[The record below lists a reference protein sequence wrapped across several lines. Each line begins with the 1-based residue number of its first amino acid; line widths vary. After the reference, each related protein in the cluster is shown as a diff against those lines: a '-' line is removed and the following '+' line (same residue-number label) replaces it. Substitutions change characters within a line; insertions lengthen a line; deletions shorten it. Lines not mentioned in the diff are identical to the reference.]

1 MACLKIIKQAVPKGA
16 CNGAR
21 LGADPSCAPL
31 VASRLY
37 NTMKPQSFWW
47 FSFAS
52 PSLGRA
58 GGKQHHGDAREG
70 IRGAGGAR
78 TSGLRT
84 SALSVQQIGEA
95 FRLHSLQTNLLK
107 PPENDPCLFPTP
119 SLQHAED
126 KSLHGT
132 AQTLPWAPWLLS
144 SDKDFPET
152 INREQNG
159 AAHYNH
165 IKECVL

>member
-1 MACLKIIKQAVPKGA
+1 MWGGWRHRAINACLKIIEQAVPQGA

-58 GGKQHHGDAREG
+58 DSKQHHGDAQEG

-126 KSLHGT
+126 KSLSM
-132 AQTLPWAPWLLS
+132 AQLRRSPGPPGS
-144 SDKDFPET
+144 SLVTKIF
-152 INREQNG
+152 RRQ
-159 AAHYNH
+159 
-165 IKECVL
+165 